1 VLCYR
6 CGSHVPDTSD
16 TCPTC
21 GQKYDAAAR
30 QAPGVST
37 RRRGGIEGA
46 PYKPGDTVA
55 KRYAIRDLLGAGPV
69 GYVFRAFDQTHDVEV
84 ALKVINPRLL
94 QEPEE
99 RTQFSLVLK
108 VGKKLNHPYLSRV
121 YDEGFDQDRPFF
133 TAQLIE
139 GMTLRRMMEMRAA
152 KGQPFTLREVEP
164 LLTQIAAALDAAH
177 RYGPHSDLKPENI
190 IVLPDVLKVTDYGLA
205 LGIPR
210 LPFVQAQKGYR
221 AESYI
226 APEYVSGAEID
237 VRMDIYSLSV
247 IVGEMLTGLM
257 PGEDGIP
264 EILMK
269 NPDLPAAFEALYRRA
284 LNTNPTVRPKTA
296 GEFASEFTAIVAKGP
311 GGLSRSPRQGP
322 PLGNSALATTAR
334 SAEKPPPPVPT
345 DQLPIASVSPPV
357 AGPGKT
363 ITKEEEIPVDATQP
377 MDAEMLA
384 AIMAAPPSS
393 FAKNPAGK
401 ASVAEKPP
409 ESRPAAEPRPAAES
423 RSAPESRS
431 TRGPGGNS
439 GPVAPMTPISASE
452 MVTAPTQTA
461 TTTAPASQRAPK
473 PMPAPRPVKRV
484 EKRALSLLW
493 LVLLAIAGLAIGAGA
508 GFLLLKRLGPSQGGT
523 GSGPEQTPAPAQDPR
538 AVVPVTPADSGAA
551 DPMAPAG
558 RCLPGMKRVSGGTF
572 KRGSAPND
580 QDRAPDER
588 SLESVQVASFCIDE
602 YEYPNQPGV
611 LPVISASW
619 EEAQR
624 ACANGGKRLCTEEE
638 WEKACKGPGNARF
651 PYGNDFDANLCNT
664 KDPQSRDRTLAEAG
678 RFSQCRSAYQVADL
692 SGNVGEWTSSDS
704 GDGSASKIQKGGAF
718 DRSVQAVRCS
728 ARMSG
733 APTERKQTVGF
744 RCCADVQQ

>member
-1 VLCYR
+1 MLCYR
-6 CGSHVPDTSD
+6 CGSHVPDTTD

-30 QAPGVST
+30 QASGASS
-37 RRRGGIEGA
+37 RKRGAIEGA
-46 PYKPGDTVA
+46 PYKTGDTVA
-55 KRYAIRDLLGAGPV
+55 KRYAIRELVGAGPV
-69 GYVFRAFDQTHDVEV
+69 GYVFRALDQTHDVEV

-121 YDEGFDQDRPFF
+121 YDEGFDQDRPYF
-133 TAQLIE
+133 TVQLIE

-221 AESYI
+221 AENYI
-226 APEYVSGAEID
+226 APEYVAGGEID
-237 VRMDIYSLSV
+237 ARMDIYSLSV

-269 NPDLPAAFEALYRRA
+269 NPDLPPSFEALYRRA

-296 GEFASEFTAIVAKGP
+296 GEFASEFAAIVAKGP
-311 GGLSRSPRQGP
+311 GGLSKSPRQGP

-357 AGPGKT
+357 VGPGKT
-363 ITKEEEIPVDATQP
+363 ITKEEEIPIDATQP

-393 FAKNPAGK
+393 FAKPSAAK
-401 ASVAEKPP
+401 ASVLEKPP
-409 ESRPAAEPRPAAES
+409 ESRPEPRPAPEPRVS
-423 RSAPESRS
+423 RPPVGSM
-431 TRGPGGNS
+431 GPT
-439 GPVAPMTPISASE
+439 GPIDPISASE
-452 MVTAPTQTA
+452 MVTDPTQRA
-461 TTTAPASQRAPK
+461 APRPPPPK
-473 PMPAPRPVKRV
+473 PMPVPRPVKRS
-484 EKRALSLLW
+484 EKRFLSILW

-508 GFLLLKRLGPSQGGT
+508 GFLLLKRLGPSRGGL
-523 GSGPEQTPAPAQDPR
+523 GSEQPPAAGQDPR
-538 AVVPVTPADSGAA
+538 AVLPVTPPDAVAEL
-551 DPMAPAG
+551 APAG
-558 RCLPGMKRVSGGTF
+558 KCLPGMKRVSGGTF
-572 KRGSAPND
+572 KRGAAQDDPNKTM
-580 QDRAPDER
+580 DER
-588 SLESVQVASFCIDE
+588 PLESVQVASFCIDE

-611 LPVISASW
+611 RPAVNASW
-619 EEAQR
+619 EGAEQ
-624 ACANGGKRLCTEEE
+624 ACAEAGKRLCTEEE

-651 PYGNDFDANLCNT
+651 PYGNEFDANLCNT
-664 KDPQSRDRTLAEAG
+664 KDARDQDRTLAEAG
-678 RFSQCRSAYQVADL
+678 RFAQCRSAYQVADL
-692 SGNVGEWTSSDS
+692 SGNVAEWTSSDF
-704 GDGSASKIQKGGAF
+704 GDGSGRKVQKGGAF
-718 DRSVQAVRCS
+718 DRPGYAVRCA
-728 ARMSG
+728 ARVGGST
-733 APTERKQTVGF
+733 TEDKQAVGF

>member
-30 QAPGVST
+30 QAAGVST
-37 RRRGGIEGA
+37 RRRGSIEGA

-55 KRYAIRDLLGAGPV
+55 KRYAIRELLGAGPV
-69 GYVFRAFDQTHDVEV
+69 GYVFRAFDQAHDVEV

-121 YDEGFDQDRPFF
+121 YEEGFDQDRPFF

-221 AESYI
+221 AEGYI

-269 NPDLPAAFEALYRRA
+269 NPDLPTAFEALYRRA
-284 LNTNPTVRPKTA
+284 LNANPTVRPKSA

-311 GGLSRSPRQGP
+311 GGLSKSPRQGP
-322 PLGNSALATTAR
+322 PLGNSALVTTAR

-345 DQLPIASVSPPV
+345 DELPIGSVSPPS
-357 AGPGKT
+357 PGRA
-363 ITKEEEIPVDATQP
+363 ITKEEIPIDATQP

-401 ASVAEKPP
+401 ASVPEKPP
-409 ESRPAAEPRPAAES
+409 ESRPAAEARP
-423 RSAPESRS
+423 APESRS
-431 TRGPGGNS
+431 SRGPGGNS
-439 GPVAPMTPISASE
+439 GPISSATPISASE

-461 TTTAPASQRAPK
+461 TAPNPVPAPQRPAK
-473 PMPAPRPVKRV
+473 PLPAPRPVKRV
-484 EKRALSLLW
+484 EKRGLSVLW

-523 GSGPEQTPAPAQDPR
+523 GSGPDQAPAPQQDPR
-538 AVVPVTPADSGAA
+538 VVVPVTPSDSGAA

-558 RCLPGMKRVSGGTF
+558 RCLQNMKQVFGGTF
-572 KRGSAPND
+572 KRGSASD
-580 QDRAPDER
+580 EKDRAPDER
-588 SLESVQVASFCIDE
+588 SQENVLVASFCIDE

-611 LPVISASW
+611 LPVTNVSW
-619 EEAQR
+619 EDAQR
-624 ACANGGKRLCTEEE
+624 VCASEGKRLCTEEE

-651 PYGNDFDANLCNT
+651 PYGNDFDATLCNT
-664 KDPQSRDRTLAEAG
+664 KDAQNRDRKLAESG
-678 RFSQCRSAYQVADL
+678 RFSQCRSGYQVADL
-692 SGNVGEWTSSDS
+692 SGNVGEWTSSES
-704 GDGSASKIQKGGAF
+704 GDGSSGKIQKGGAF
-718 DRSVQAVRCS
+718 DRSVQAARCS
-728 ARMSG
+728 ARAST
-733 APTERKQTVGF
+733 APAERKQTVGF